1 MKLIRKSITL
11 TFQIVIHLSDR
22 KCRHLRPKHVDV
34 HLEIMEIMQ
43 LYYKNWS
50 HLRLLKQPCRAF
62 LDWTQSG
69 NFGNDPL
76 RHKLWPGQ
84 RLKKSK
90 ENEAASQDA
99 FPFSH
104 AWNLFF
110 SCIVSTRQDYTVAL
124 NITGLA
130 DYTYIHILYVC
141 SNSQCSCRAN
151 IFKKKSWD
159 KIKKICYNTIPILFI
174 NYVQRLSLRIHGN
187 KSWRLSSSAFSAETI
202 QRVVKF
208 FMNVAEDQFLL
219 TSRTCSWLQKNWHET
234 AANLHD
240 KISSLQKLP
249 RCVETSN
256 ASVQCHISTPPS
268 TANALLQND
277 HYDVT
282 TELRKQIL
290 NLTEVVKQLT
300 ALKCLH
306 HHEPGPASL
315 PLLDDDS
322 DFPTLDSEAVAS
334 LVSFNSSPT
343 VQTYQETATSSKEP
357 TES

>member
-1 MKLIRKSITL
+1 M
-11 TFQIVIHLSDR
+11 
-22 KCRHLRPKHVDV
+22 
-34 HLEIMEIMQ
+34 
-43 LYYKNWS
+43 
-50 HLRLLKQPCRAF
+50 
-62 LDWTQSG
+62 
-69 NFGNDPL
+69 
-76 RHKLWPGQ
+76 
-84 RLKKSK
+84 
-90 ENEAASQDA
+90 
-99 FPFSH
+99 
-104 AWNLFF
+104 
-110 SCIVSTRQDYTVAL
+110 
-124 NITGLA
+124 
-130 DYTYIHILYVC
+130 
-141 SNSQCSCRAN
+141 
-151 IFKKKSWD
+151 
-159 KIKKICYNTIPILFI
+159 
-174 NYVQRLSLRIHGN
+174 
-187 KSWRLSSSAFSAETI
+187 LSSSDFSAEAI

-208 FMNVAEDQFLL
+208 FMNVAEDQFFL

-240 KISSLQKLP
+240 KISSLEKLP
-249 RCVETSN
+249 RCVETSK

-268 TANALLQND
+268 TADASLQND